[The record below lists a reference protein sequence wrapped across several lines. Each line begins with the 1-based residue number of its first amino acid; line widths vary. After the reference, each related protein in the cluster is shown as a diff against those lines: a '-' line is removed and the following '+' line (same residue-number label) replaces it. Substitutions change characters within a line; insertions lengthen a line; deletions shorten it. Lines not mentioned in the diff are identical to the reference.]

1 MKPFHKAFL
10 VAGLLFASGFI
21 ISSCKDD
28 SGNGSGNPGQ
38 AGSGGG
44 NAGTTG
50 NGGSTAG
57 TTGSAGNAGSGG
69 SGGGSGGTPGF
80 MAIAP
85 CMNESDYVSDT
96 KTITFPVS
104 ATDFNYAPKCL
115 KVTFPR
121 GSLGTAGAPGTNVT
135 FSGDFATHPLMPSTH
150 RGELTGNPIAA
161 TSAGTSATFY
171 ISSLGSTFYAYYC
184 AVHNPSD
191 NGAGMSGVIWAVAQ

>member
-1 MKPFHKAFL
+1 MKPIHKAFL
-10 VAGLLFASGFI
+10 FAGLLFAGGFI

-38 AGSGGG
+38 AGTSGAGGG
-44 NAGTTG
+44 SAGTTG

-57 TTGSAGNAGSGG
+57 TTGSAGAGG
-69 SGGGSGGTPGF
+69 SGGGTPGF

-85 CMNESDYVSDT
+85 CLNESDYVSNT
-96 KTITFPVS
+96 TTINFPVS

-115 KVTFPR
+115 KVTFPK

-135 FSGDFATHPLMPSTH
+135 FSGDFATHPLMPSAN
-150 RGELTGNPIAA
+150 RGDVTGNPITV
-161 TSAGTSATFY
+161 TSAGTTKTFY
-171 ISSLGSTFYAYYC
+171 VSSFNTNFYAYFC

-191 NGAGMSGVIWAVAQ
+191 NGAGMSGVIWTVAE